1 MYTTWGCFQPNR
13 SREGDFLK
21 DEVSD
26 AGGIN
31 TWNKLRFLM
40 QVLFDG
46 HSFCKSED
54 DFLTSY
60 YNRPAFMNLN
70 VSDVMGWEKK
80 HLEQRKKS
88 PHTKKVPS
96 PTFSL
101 YCAVLLEESIITHV
115 TLETLGAAHPC
126 WFSSDWGWWWVWFVG
141 IRRLPTYWFSSD
153 CMRTEF
159 ALVFR
164 RQRSFYLCST

>member
-1 MYTTWGCFQPNR
+1 MKFQML
-13 SREGDFLK
+13 E
-21 DEVSD
+21 
-26 AGGIN
+26 GIN
-31 TWNKLRFLM
+31 IWNKLRFLM

-46 HSFCKSED
+46 HTFASLKTISWPVI
-54 DFLTSY
+54 
-60 YNRPAFMNLN
+60 NRPAFMNLN
-70 VSDVMGWEKK
+70 ISDVMEWGKK
-80 HLEQRKKS
+80 HLHQRKKS
-88 PHTKKVPS
+88 PHTRKVLS
-96 PTFSL
+96 PTYTL
-101 YCAVLLEESIITHV
+101 YCAVLLAESMITHV